1 MIYIHLQDSGVG
13 RDGRDLIQLEE
24 HTADGWAEAKA
35 PGRASNFGTNQN
47 QAAIRKQ
54 VKVNR

>member
-1 MIYIHLQDSGVG
+1 MHLQDSGVG